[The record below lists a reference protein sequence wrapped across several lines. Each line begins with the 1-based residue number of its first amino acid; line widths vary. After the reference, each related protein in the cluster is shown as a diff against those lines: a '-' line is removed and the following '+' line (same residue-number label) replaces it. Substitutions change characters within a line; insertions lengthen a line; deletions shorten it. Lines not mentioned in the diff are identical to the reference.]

1 MGVFVFTIL
10 IVLGD
15 KLFADKI
22 ADFFP
27 RREGAAL
34 VYDQY
39 KVRSK
44 IYVGTANNAH
54 IRKFYR
60 VFEIDVLGPQIVRSA
75 RSNSDKTCV

>member
-75 RSNSDKTCV
+75 RSNSDKTSV